1 MNMLYVRTNFIFGFI
16 CQDGSR
22 TLRYPPLQRKESMTG
37 CPREV
42 EGDVWRQVALVC
54 GHELKRESPE
64 MAAEGAAA
72 APSASVVV
80 LLCQ

>member
-1 MNMLYVRTNFIFGFI
+1 
-16 CQDGSR
+16 
-22 TLRYPPLQRKESMTG
+22 MTG

-72 APSASVVV
+72 APSASIFV
-80 LLCQ
+80 LLYK